1 MSNLLNLQSHQV
13 ILLQGLGMIVVLPL
27 LVILLGE
34 LTERCK
40 RHRNPLAKVFNTTR
54 NLLLPPL
61 ALWLVMDNFFY
72 VPRESIALRVVG
84 SLFWIAFIYTF
95 LLLLNTL
102 LATNKK
108 QQLWQFHIPNLLFQ
122 LLRAIVMMSVFGY
135 VLSEVWGVDLTKVV
149 GALGIGSLVMALALQ
164 DTLSNLVSGFLL
176 IIESPF
182 KVGDWIQVD
191 NLQGEVIEINWR
203 AVRLKTIDR
212 DIIIIPNGKL
222 GKENICNF
230 TLLDPLHA
238 IRLRMSFSYEDHPD
252 LVRQTLLAVALSVD
266 GICPQPLP
274 QVDPQVYKNTYI
286 EYEIRFFITNYSQSE
301 EITDIFWTRA
311 YYAIRRHHFHV
322 PFADKMEI
330 KLESPP
336 VNPNSTPERLTEI
349 LRSLPLFARL
359 DHPTIQYLTQHTT
372 VELFGIKELIVAA
385 GVFDKAFYVLLS
397 GQVLLSVDDQ
407 AGQKQEISYLSEGDF
422 LGEMVF
428 LPTELS
434 LVSATV
440 TQTVTVISIAPA
452 AIVHLIQ
459 HHPKFAI
466 EMSQFI
472 DERRKLIDIAKHSAL
487 NFVESKEITEVSRYG
502 NSDS

>member
-1 MSNLLNLQSHQV
+1 MNNLPSHQS
-13 ILLQGLGMIVVLPL
+13 ILLQGLGMIIVLPI
-27 LVILLGE
+27 LVIVLGE
-34 LTERCK
+34 LAERCK
-40 RHRNPLAKVFNTTR
+40 RHKNPLAKVFNTTR

-61 ALWLVMDNFFY
+61 AIWLIMDRFFY
-72 VPRESIALRVVG
+72 VPKESIALRVIG
-84 SLFWIAFIYTF
+84 SLFGIAFIYTF

-102 LATNKK
+102 LAIDKK
-108 QQLWQFHIPNLLFQ
+108 QQLWQVHIPNLLFQ
-122 LLRAIVMMSVFGY
+122 LLRVIVMVSVLGY
-135 VLSEVWGVDLTKVV
+135 VLSEVWGIDLTKVV

-176 IIESPF
+176 IVESPF
-182 KVGDWIQVD
+182 KVGDWIKIGD
-191 NLQGEVIEINWR
+191 LQGEVIEINWR

-238 IRLRMSFSYEDHPD
+238 IRLKIPFSHEDHPD
-252 LVRQTLLAVALSVD
+252 LVEQLLLAVALSVD
-266 GICPQPLP
+266 GIQSHPLP
-274 QVDPQVYKNTYI
+274 TIAPQVYRNTHI
-286 EYEIRFFITNYSQSE
+286 EYEICFFIKHYSE
-301 EITDIFWTRA
+301 FEIITHKFWTSA
-311 YYAIRRHHFHV
+311 YYAIRRNRLHV

-330 KLESPP
+330 KLERPP
-336 VNPNSTPERLTEI
+336 INPNSTPERLAEI

-359 DHPTIQYLTQHTT
+359 DQTTIQYLTQHTT
-372 VELFGIKELIVAA
+372 VELYGIKELIVAA

-407 AGQKQEISYLSEGDF
+407 AGQKQEIDYLSEGDF

-428 LPTELS
+428 LPIEPS

-440 TQTVTVISIAPA
+440 TQTVTLISIAPT
-452 AIVHLIQ
+452 AIVYLIQ

-472 DERRKLIDIAKHSAL
+472 DERKKLIHK
-487 NFVESKEITEVSRYG
+487 
-502 NSDS
+502 NSIDTRETQR